1 MAVRY
6 FDLTAAKNL
15 SRMAHGLIMLVLAS
29 SLIMLPGN
37 VTDPVPTPK
46 PGPGPT
52 DPVPQPPVPGP
63 QPPLPSPTPPMPSPI
78 PPP

>member
-1 MAVRY
+1 MAVQY
-6 FDLTAAKNL
+6 PSLTVAGNL
-15 SRMAHGLIMLVLAS
+15 SRVAPGLIIFVLAGW
-29 SLIMLPGN
+29 LILPPGN

-63 QPPLPSPTPPMPSPI
+63 QPPLPGPTPPMPSPI